1 MAHVASGR
9 VKCAG
14 SSTGQT
20 PEMACTPTI
29 QNYEVLDLFPSPDP
43 QIDGGD
49 WCQSY
54 SLTSLCLTLEDIV
67 EDCKVPNEHVL
78 EEFPFPHQLSVLES
92 AGAVLPSP
100 SRPQAHLDSGKLQLK
115 CSQLKSL
122 IKFHENRID
131 WLSTGSRVYFG
142 HLSGSNVAL
151 LVEASDHLFQ
161 ECEEYKDGLKL
172 LIDEQLVQK
181 EAVHLMQFGS
191 EVKPT
196 ECLHFSAK
204 KNR

>member
-1 MAHVASGR
+1 MTV
-9 VKCAG
+9 VV
-14 SSTGQT
+14 
-20 PEMACTPTI
+20 TI
-29 QNYEVLDLFPSPDP
+29 AQSLDQPL
-43 QIDGGD
+43 
-49 WCQSY
+49 
-54 SLTSLCLTLEDIV
+54 LC
-67 EDCKVPNEHVL
+67 K
-78 EEFPFPHQLSVLES
+78 
-92 AGAVLPSP
+92 P

-122 IKFHENRID
+122 VKFHENHID
-131 WLSTGSRVYFG
+131 WLSTGSRMYFG

-196 ECLHFSAK
+196 NPECLHFSAK
-204 KNR
+204 KNK

>member
-1 MAHVASGR
+1 MSKQIHVL
-9 VKCAG
+9 
-14 SSTGQT
+14 SSIVTVQ
-20 PEMACTPTI
+20 
-29 QNYEVLDLFPSPDP
+29 LD
-43 QIDGGD
+43 Q
-49 WCQSY
+49 
-54 SLTSLCLTLEDIV
+54 SLCRCYKQLTAQHFVCWECQVVKLAHAISSPTPGSDSGSHNIPSSKWQIAQNL
-67 EDCKVPNEHVL
+67 DQPLLC
-78 EEFPFPHQLSVLES
+78 
-92 AGAVLPSP
+92 SP